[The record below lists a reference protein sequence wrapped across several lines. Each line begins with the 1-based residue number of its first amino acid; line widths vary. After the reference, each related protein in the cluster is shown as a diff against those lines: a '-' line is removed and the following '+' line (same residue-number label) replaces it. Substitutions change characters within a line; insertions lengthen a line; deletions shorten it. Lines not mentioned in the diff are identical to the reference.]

1 MKKLLAVIA
10 LCGLAACGQVDDN
23 EVCFEKTWGEYSSS
37 VLPTG
42 FNWYMPIA
50 TDMICINAR
59 TRQYTKTIDSFSLD
73 KQSLNVEY
81 TVNWHVIKSE
91 AMTMH
96 KELGDSY
103 DERVF
108 VEVENAINIVL
119 QQNNLDT
126 ILTEQSKMQA
136 KIKEL
141 VNEKLTQYHSIVES
155 VVIDPDP
162 TKDYKDAVAEK
173 QIAKEKALAEANR
186 TEQEK
191 QKALQMK
198 IAAQAEAEAMRI
210 KTQALSQNK
219 SLIEYER
226 VQVEKIQAERWDGKL
241 PQNIYGS
248 APLPILNLTNK

>member
-1 MKKLLAVIA
+1 MKKLLAVVA

-23 EVCFEKTWGEYSSS
+23 EVCFEKTWGEYASSI
-37 VLPTG
+37 LPTG
-42 FNWYMPIA
+42 INWFNPIS
-50 TDMICINAR
+50 TDMICINSR
-59 TRQYTKTIDSFSLD
+59 TRQYHDKIEVFTLD
-73 KQSLNVEY
+73 KQSLTVSY
-81 TVNWHVIKSE
+81 TVNWRVIKDE

-103 DERVF
+103 DDRVF
-108 VEVENAINIVL
+108 VEIENAINVVL
-119 QQNNLDT
+119 QQNNLDV
-126 ILTEQSKMQA
+126 ILTEQAKMQT

-141 VNEKLTQYHSIVES
+141 TNERLKQYHSTIES
-155 VVIDPDP
+155 IVIDADP
-162 TKDYKDAVAEK
+162 TPDYKAAVAEK

-191 QKALQMK
+191 QKAAQLK

-226 VQVEKIQAERWDGKL
+226 VQVEKIQAERWNGQL

-248 APLPILNLTNK
+248 APLPILNLK

>member
-1 MKKLLAVIA
+1 MKRLVSIIA

-23 EVCFEKTWGEYSSS
+23 EVCFEKTWGEYAPS

-42 FNWYMPIA
+42 FNWYNPIS
-50 TDMICINAR
+50 TNMICINAR
-59 TRQYTKTIDSFSLD
+59 TRQYREKMEAFSLD
-73 KQSLNVEY
+73 KQSLRVDY
-81 TVNWHVIKSE
+81 TVNWHVVKNE

-96 KELGDSY
+96 KELGESY
-103 DERVF
+103 ADRVY

-126 ILTEQSKMQA
+126 ILTEQAKMQM
-136 KIKEL
+136 KIKDL
-141 VNEKLTQYHSIVES
+141 VNEKLNQYHSIVES

-162 TKDYKDAVAEK
+162 TSDYKAAVAEK

-191 QKALQMK
+191 QKAAQLK

-210 KTQALSQNK
+210 KTNALSQNK

-226 VQVEKIQAERWDGKL
+226 VQVEKIQAERWNGQL

-248 APLPILNLTNK
+248 APLPILNLK